1 MDGNLKYL
9 KVILPL
15 KLDWEP
21 CYSVLPGTEGGV
33 PSVGTRVSVR
43 FAGRQYVGV
52 VSESDVT
59 PDIELTKIQ
68 RIIRVEDSISPV
80 TEAEMRLWRFAM
92 MCKSWAT
99 RCLPRWFLLQPI
111 RMKH

>member
-43 FAGRQYVGV
+43 FAGRQ
-52 VSESDVT
+52 
-59 PDIELTKIQ
+59 
-68 RIIRVEDSISPV
+68 
-80 TEAEMRLWRFAM
+80 
-92 MCKSWAT
+92 
-99 RCLPRWFLLQPI
+99 
-111 RMKH
+111 